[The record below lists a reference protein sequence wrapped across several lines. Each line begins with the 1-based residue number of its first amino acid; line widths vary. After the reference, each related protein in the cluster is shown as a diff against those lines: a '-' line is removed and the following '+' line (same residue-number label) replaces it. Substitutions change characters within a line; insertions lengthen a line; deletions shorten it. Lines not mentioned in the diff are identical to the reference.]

1 MCGEAEFELAFLVD
15 ERDEMGSLFAAWAGD
30 DEDFTHGEYGRFN
43 GFENHCKIMEG
54 RFYECASAAF
64 ILSWD
69 G

>member
-1 MCGEAEFELAFLVD
+1 MPLGQVMT
-15 ERDEMGSLFAAWAGD
+15 RISLMLN
-30 DEDFTHGEYGRFN
+30 RRVSN